1 MQLGT
6 NMEKIA
12 DIRREYDKL
21 SLDLESVDN
30 DPVMAFKNWFADALA
45 TGSPDVNAF
54 VLSTVG
60 ENNRPSSRVVLIKEI
75 TEKGLVFF
83 TNYLSKKGH
92 EIANNPYVSANF
104 FWPQL
109 ERQIRIEGIVSKIS
123 EEASTEYFQS
133 RPKDSQ
139 AGAIV
144 SPQSAEIP
152 DKVEMQK
159 QMEQLISSSGDAP
172 LTKPDHWGGYLIRL
186 TYMELWQGRP
196 GRLHDRIC
204 YEQQDDGQWRK
215 FRLAP

>member
-1 MQLGT
+1 
-6 NMEKIA
+6 MEKIA

-21 SLDLESVDN
+21 SLDPESVDK

-45 TGSPDVNAF
+45 TGSADVNAF

-83 TNYLSKKGH
+83 TNYLSKKGR
-92 EIANNPYVSANF
+92 EMEQNPHVSANF

-109 ERQIRIEGIVSKIS
+109 ERQIRIEGVVAKIS
-123 EEASTEYFQS
+123 EQESTDYFKS

-139 AGAIV
+139 AGAVV
-144 SPQSAEIP
+144 SPQSREIP
-152 DKVEMQK
+152 DKTEMQK
-159 QMEQLISSSGDAP
+159 QMAELISNSGDAP
-172 LTKPDHWGGYLIRL
+172 LTKPEHWGGYLITI

-196 GRLHDRIC
+196 GRLHDRVC
-204 YEQQDDGQWRK
+204 YEHQSDGQWRK